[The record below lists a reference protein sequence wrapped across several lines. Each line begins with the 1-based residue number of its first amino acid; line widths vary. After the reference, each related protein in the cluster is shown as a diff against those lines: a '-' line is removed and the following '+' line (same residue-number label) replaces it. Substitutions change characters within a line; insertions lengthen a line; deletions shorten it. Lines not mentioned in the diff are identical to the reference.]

1 MDIKELII
9 ELCSMAGPSG
19 YEDKVG
25 VRVKEILSGLT
36 DTVHTDVMGN
46 VLAVKKCGRE
56 GVPKLMLD
64 AHMDE
69 IGFVITG
76 MEEGYLKFDK
86 VGGVDARMLPAC
98 EIEVLT
104 EPPVRGVV
112 RTMPPHVLT
121 SEDMEKAVKIED
133 LFIDVGMTQE
143 EAEKRIPIGTPA
155 VYAETVRPLGKN
167 GLLCGKALDDRACLA
182 AVIKAAEL
190 LKDEKL
196 NVDLYIMA
204 STQEEVGLRGAKVGA
219 FGLFPDYCISVDVCH
234 ASTPDCEE
242 YSTHKIGGGPAV
254 TKGPNMNRA
263 FTEKIIDAAEKCG
276 IDYQTDIEPGGSS
289 GTNAAVIQVTREG
302 VATALMGIPLKYMHT
317 PVEVISA
324 QDAEKTAELIAAA
337 VKSM

>member
-1 MDIKELII
+1 MEIEKII
-9 ELCSMAGPSG
+9 TELCSMSGPSG
-19 YEDKVG
+19 WESEVG
-25 VRVKEILSGLT
+25 ERVEELLRET
-36 DTVHTDVMGN
+36 MDTVWTDVMGN
-46 VLAVKKCGRE
+46 VLAVKKCGAE
-56 GVPKLMLD
+56 NAPKVMLD

-76 MEEGYLKFDK
+76 AQEGYLKFDK

-98 EIEVLT
+98 EIKILT
-104 EPPVRGVV
+104 SLPIYGVV

-143 EAEKRIPIGTPA
+143 EAEKAVPPGTMA
-155 VYAETVRPLGKN
+155 VYSETVRPLGKN

-219 FGLFPDYCISVDVCH
+219 FGVFPDYCISVDVCH
-234 ASTPDCEE
+234 ASTPDCDE
-242 YSTHKIGGGPAV
+242 YSTHRIGGGPAV
-254 TKGPNMNRA
+254 TRGPNMNRA
-263 FTEKIIDAAEKCG
+263 FTEKIISAAEECG
-276 IDYQTDIEPGGSS
+276 IDCQIDIEPGGSS
-289 GTNAAVIQVTREG
+289 GTNAAAVQVTREG
-302 VATALMGIPLKYMHT
+302 VATALIGIPLKYMHT

-324 QDAEKTAELIAAA
+324 GDAEKTAQLIAAA

>member
-76 MEEGYLKFDK
+76 MEEGYLGLTKRRR
-86 VGGVDARMLPAC
+86 GRENAAC
-98 EIEVLT
+98 LRDRGLT
-104 EPPVRGVV
+104 QPPVRGVV

-196 NVDLYIMA
+196 NADLYIMA
-204 STQEEVGLRGAKVGA
+204 STQERLDSGERRSARLAFSLTTAFRWTCATPQLRIVR
-219 FGLFPDYCISVDVCH
+219 
-234 ASTPDCEE
+234 STAP
-242 YSTHKIGGGPAV
+242 
-254 TKGPNMNRA
+254 
-263 FTEKIIDAAEKCG
+263 
-276 IDYQTDIEPGGSS
+276 
-289 GTNAAVIQVTREG
+289 TR
-302 VATALMGIPLKYMHT
+302 
-317 PVEVISA
+317 
-324 QDAEKTAELIAAA
+324 
-337 VKSM
+337 